1 MSLGR
6 FLIGAGV
13 LARLR
18 GVLQFIRSDDGRDGR
33 KGDRGEGQVLG
44 EATRALIWWPL
55 GALQLW
61 GATGCFFKFRLKVG
75 VEESIIINPSRKVR
89 LGLNN

>member
-33 KGDRGEGQVLG
+33 KGDRGEDQVLG
-44 EATRALIWWPL
+44 EATRAL
-55 GALQLW
+55 
-61 GATGCFFKFRLKVG
+61 F
-75 VEESIIINPSRKVR
+75 
-89 LGLNN
+89 